1 MAAHLTVTTELQ
13 IRAVVQALAADLVEA
28 VEMADRVLLLF
39 DI

>member
-1 MAAHLTVTTELQ
+1 MAVHLTVTTELQ
-13 IRAVVQALAADLVEA
+13 TRAVVVVPAADLAEA